1 MRREGLERSLA
12 AIREFI
18 AFVAKNEP
26 GTLKYESFQERDD
39 PTKFG
44 HVFVFRD
51 QDGERIHSSSA
62 AAERFTAA
70 LYPECL
76 QPVVFTDVTLIA
88 STESRP

>member
-26 GTLKYESFQERDD
+26 GTLTYESFQERDD
-39 PTKFG
+39 PTKFE

-51 QDGERIHSSSA
+51 QDAERIHFFVG
-62 AAERFTAA
+62 R
-70 LYPECL
+70 
-76 QPVVFTDVTLIA
+76 
-88 STESRP
+88 R